1 MQVSNILSLL
11 KTKQFDLD
19 QLFFKHNPF
28 LELADGTYEE
38 IYVEAGKYRLV
49 EKSKPSLPF
58 EVHVPKIYSDITEL
72 AEDLLPNRKIILSVS
87 TDLCFQ
93 HVVQFPISARS
104 KIDQLSQLELLRVT
118 PFGLADVYCG
128 CILIGENATTVFA
141 QQFVL
146 KKSIISE
153 IEKIL
158 LQQQRSI
165 EAIFIRDLSGKSI
178 ELAFAPNGEHFGRQL
193 SMKWKKRLCLS
204 LGLLAITGAALVG
217 SISSF
222 HARQLDEI
230 SVAIA
235 GLQPEI
241 KKVKQII
248 ENSEKQN
255 ANVAAIQN
263 LQRQT
268 ISRVTIIEELTKALP
283 DTAYIL
289 TLSIVDNRVQMEGLA
304 ESPEK
309 LIPTLE
315 STSLFKN
322 VVFGS
327 AVFNSAGESQSHF
340 AINMDLEQPK

>member
-19 QLFFKHNPF
+19 RIFFRFDPF
-28 LELADGTYEE
+28 SELAGGTYQE
-38 IYVEAGKYRLV
+38 IYVEADKCSFV
-49 EKSKPSLPF
+49 EKSKAGLPF
-58 EVHVPKIYSDITEL
+58 EMQAANIYSSITEL
-72 AEDLLPNRKIILSVS
+72 AENLHPNRKVILSVS

-104 KIDQLSQLELLRVT
+104 KIDQLSELELQRVT

-128 CILIGENATTVFA
+128 CIVTAENATTVFA

-146 KKSIISE
+146 KKSTISE
-153 IEKIL
+153 IEKTL
-158 LQQQRSI
+158 LEQQRSI

-204 LGLLAITGAALVG
+204 LGILAITGAALVG

-230 SVAIA
+230 LIAIA

-255 ANVAAIQN
+255 ANIVAIQS

-283 DTAYIL
+283 DTAYLL
-289 TLSIVDNRVQMEGLA
+289 TVSIVDNRVQMEGLA

-315 STSLFKN
+315 STSRFKN